1 MYDHYNA
8 LLPNNLSP
16 LLPTPSFL
24 EISKMTKSSMMT
36 ILGRAHT
43 IARISRETGIPTDEL
58 LGMVKEAKARKF
70 VNACSRLLKG
80 GLDLAK
86 KFKVSLLSKGGE
98 RAMAQTTPVL
108 IVGAGISGLTAA
120 YRLTQAGVPVNAIEA
135 SDRVGGRIR
144 TSQKALGTPFAIELG
159 GEFIYSKHIYLR
171 SLIEELGLHLVDL
184 QAVDESLETQEIYF
198 IEGRKL
204 SLTEIIADFA
214 PIADQINADLE
225 AIADLKDY
233 LTNSTKTLAAV
244 ELDNIS
250 IGEYLDRIPQ
260 TTPLIRQLVKAAYES
275 YYGLN
280 IEEQS
285 SFNLIDLMGTQVD
298 EFDILGATKQLFHV
312 QGGNELIPQKLAS
325 LVSNSIETGTILEA
339 INYLSDGR
347 YRVALR
353 SGNTSFDRT
362 YERILLTL
370 PLTLLRQVE
379 LNVDLPP
386 LKKLSIDTA
395 SYGTHSKLT
404 TTYAE
409 KIWRTRYNSTANVY
423 SDLGFQNTWE
433 SSESRYHPGMG
444 LITQFVGGTQGVAIG
459 TGSSEIHAQQL
470 NSQLEQVFPGISNI
484 SMSDRTICSYWQA
497 EVYARGSYLC
507 YKPGEWTKFY
517 GLERQR
523 VGNIFFAGEHTSLEN
538 QGYMEGACETGEM
551 AAMEILQDLG

>member
-1 MYDHYNA
+1 M
-8 LLPNNLSP
+8 
-16 LLPTPSFL
+16 
-24 EISKMTKSSMMT
+24 KSSMMT

-43 IARISRETGIPTDEL
+43 IARMSRETGIPSDEL
-58 LGMVKEAKARKF
+58 LGMAKEAKALKF
-70 VNACSRLLKG
+70 PNACTRLLKG

-98 RAMAQTTPVL
+98 RAMAKTTPVL

-135 SDRVGGRIR
+135 SDRVGGRIKTR
-144 TSQKALGTPFAIELG
+144 QKALGTPFAVELG

-184 QAVDESLETQEIYF
+184 QAVDKNLETPEIYF
-198 IEGRKL
+198 FEGRKV
-204 SLTEIIADFA
+204 SLAEIIADFE
-214 PIADQINADLE
+214 PIAEQINADLE
-225 AIADLKDY
+225 AIANFKDY
-233 LTNSTKTLAAV
+233 PTNSTKTLAVV

-250 IGEYLDRIPQ
+250 IAEYLDRIPQ
-260 TTPLIRQLVKAAYES
+260 TTPVIRQLVKSAYEC

-285 SFNLIDLMGTQVD
+285 SFNLIDLMDTQLD
-298 EFDILGATKQLFHV
+298 KFDILGATKQLFHV
-312 QGGNELIPQKLAS
+312 QGGNELIPQKLAN

-353 SGNTSFDRT
+353 SGNSSFERI

-404 TTYAE
+404 TTYEE
-409 KIWRTRYNSTANVY
+409 KFWRTRYNSTANVY

-433 SSESRYHPGMG
+433 TSESRYHPGMG
-444 LITQFVGGTQGVAIG
+444 LITQFVGGSQGLAIG
-459 TGSSEIHAQQL
+459 TGSPEIYAQKL

-484 SMSDRTICSYWQA
+484 SMPDRTTCSYWPG

-517 GLERQR
+517 GVERQR

-538 QGYMEGACETGEM
+538 QGYMEGGCETGEI